1 MQSARGFEYGV
12 KHIISPPSGP
22 EVKKLSDILAQVL
35 DFDLSTTQE
44 LLNLGA
50 IYINNVRS
58 FSDEVIPDNTY
69 LRVHSKPRRFPKND
83 GQWGQR
89 IVFQNEHFVIVEK
102 TSGLPVHASVD
113 NIQENLLA
121 YLQNE
126 LQQSL
131 YITHRLDVPTSG
143 LIVYAKTKEF
153 QSAFNKILISREVKK
168 IYKAKVLRSPGLGIL
183 RHFMEN
189 SPRAPKKVDK
199 AEHPGWQ
206 ECVLEILSET
216 KLDDSTIELRIQL
229 HTGRTHQIRAQLGF
243 ENCAIIG
250 DHAYGADKIWEE
262 EKIELQACELVF
274 TNPLSGD
281 VHHFIL

>member
-1 MQSARGFEYGV
+1 MQSERGFEYGV

-22 EVKKLSDILAQVL
+22 EVQKLSEVLAQVL
-35 DFDLSTTQE
+35 DFDASVTQE

-58 FSDEVIPDNTY
+58 HSDQIIPDHTY
-69 LRVHSKPRRFPKND
+69 LRIHSKPRRFPKND
-83 GQWGQR
+83 GKWGQR
-89 IVFQNEHFVIVEK
+89 IIFQNEYFVAVEK

-113 NIQENLLA
+113 NIQENLLS
-121 YLQNE
+121 YLQKE
-126 LQQSL
+126 LQRTL

-168 IYKAKVLRSPGLGIL
+168 IYKAKVLKSPGLGIL

-189 SPRAPKKVDK
+189 SPRAPKTVDRV
-199 AEHPGWQ
+199 EHPGWQ
-206 ECVLEILSET
+206 ECVLEILNET
-216 KLDDSTIELRIQL
+216 KADESTYELRIQL

-250 DHAYGADKIWEE
+250 DHTYGADKIWNE
-262 EKIELQACELVF
+262 EKIELKACELEF
-274 TNPLSGD
+274 TNPLSGEI
-281 VHHFIL
+281 HHFIL